1 MRKSLFFL
9 SALIMLSGCYMVPM
23 AFIGPATSNF
33 TTASIIQSTMSSSAG
48 YLIKKSTGKS
58 VSEHVIEAINEETAY
73 QTYLPTQR
81 NKYFPQIIKILP
93 KSKPKS

>member
-1 MRKSLFFL
+1 
-9 SALIMLSGCYMVPM
+9 MVPM

-58 VSEHVIEAINEETAY
+58 VTEHVLEAINEETAY
-73 QTYLPTQR
+73 QTYFPTQR
-81 NKYFPQIIKILP
+81 NKYFPQIIKVLP
-93 KSKPKS
+93 RSKPKS

>member
-33 TTASIIQSTMSSSAG
+33 TTASIIQSTMSSSAS

-73 QTYLPTQR
+73 RTYLPTQR
-81 NKYFPQIIKILP
+81 NKYFPEIIKILP

>member
-1 MRKSLFFL
+1 
-9 SALIMLSGCYMVPM
+9 MVPM
-23 AFIGPATSNF
+23 AFIGLATSNF

-58 VSEHVIEAINEETAY
+58 VSEHVLEAINEEGAY